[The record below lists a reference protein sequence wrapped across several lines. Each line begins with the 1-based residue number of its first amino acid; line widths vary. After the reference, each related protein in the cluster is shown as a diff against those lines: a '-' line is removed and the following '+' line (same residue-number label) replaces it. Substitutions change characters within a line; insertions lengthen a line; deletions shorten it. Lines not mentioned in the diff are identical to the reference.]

1 MKTSMQNFLAYQE
14 KVEIDLNKINLFIG
28 ANNCGKSTLGKL
40 QVLIG
45 ENRWHTGISST
56 SNKFLTLYSWS
67 LSNLYHYHSIENI
80 INDNASKNEITL
92 AFSRKI
98 NEIVYEIEVKLQK
111 SKFLKTQ
118 EGIEEI
124 KAAEVFEFK
133 VIANG
138 NILIQLWDNVL
149 RVCYSELSKALETL
163 PVEIIKKIVDN
174 QEELSQLL
182 SDLSNEEDFI
192 LNLEENGNL
201 QTKNGDKKEPLEIL
215 QILFAVNLVKKPDEI
230 IIFLKEISATITRPL
245 NSWRKIDFQN
255 RIDLD
260 YIARIETNR
269 YLEKFQLQLE
279 KKPLYTKNIDG
290 DEKIVGYDWLLRQQ
304 DKTRLLS
311 SFGSGTICLINFIS
325 QLGVFMDSLI
335 DFDSEG
341 NMKRS
346 KNPDSI
352 VSIEEPEKN
361 LHPDWQIQLAKLLIE
376 EISEYSTIILE
387 THSIHILKTIQVEIA
402 KGNIRSED
410 VTIHEFYRDDNN
422 GVVRVNPMQFDQN
435 GFLENNGYFKGN
447 FNSLLSQLDKELF
460 DIQQARIQAN

>member
-1 MKTSMQNFLAYQE
+1 M
-14 KVEIDLNKINLFIG
+14 
-28 ANNCGKSTLGKL
+28 
-40 QVLIG
+40 
-45 ENRWHTGISST
+45 
-56 SNKFLTLYSWS
+56 
-67 LSNLYHYHSIENI
+67 
-80 INDNASKNEITL
+80 
-92 AFSRKI
+92 
-98 NEIVYEIEVKLQK
+98 KLQK